1 MRLDRIAPQPD
12 PVWGRLV
19 LESGKRPGGRN
30 GEFLSCNEIWRSPG
44 DGGTDVGRRVN
55 AVAGANRHRI
65 FEEVAFIVGGGGGS
79 GVLIYQGHRYPLRV
93 SGIGIGSIGIAEA
106 KMSGIAY
113 NLHRPSDITR
123 HLFGGGRGPRG
134 SRRRTGGAAAKRAW
148 RASQTARR
156 ATRLSSDARCRRDD
170 HLDALTRGPNAG
182 LALKMQAELRR
193 RPADVGVV

>member
-1 MRLDRIAPQPD
+1 MVSFFRATKF
-12 PVWGRLV
+12 GGALV
-19 LESGKRPGGRN
+19 TAALMLAGVSTP
-30 GEFLSCNEIWRSPG
+30 SQAQT
-44 DGGTDVGRRVN
+44 GTVYLKT
-55 AVAGANRHRI
+55 
-65 FEEVAFIVGGGGGS
+65 VAFIVGGGGGS
-79 GVLIYQGHRYPLRV
+79 GVLIYQGHRYPLKV

>member
-113 NLHRPSDITR
+113 NLHRPSDIT
-123 HLFGGGRGPRG
+123 GTY
-134 SRRRTGGAAAKRAW
+134 SAA
-148 RASQTARR
+148 
-156 ATRLSSDARCRRDD
+156 
-170 HLDALTRGPNAG
+170 GAG
-182 LALKMQAELRR
+182 LAVVGGGQVAQLQNEHGVLLKLQGVQLGFQATLG
-193 RPADVGVV
+193 VGGMTISMR